1 MKIQNTSSLV
11 GLSSTIPVEI
21 VYAAGLIPID
31 INNLF
36 ITSDTP
42 DKLMSQAE
50 SAGFSHGI
58 CAWIKGIYS
67 SIINNDI
74 KRFIAVTGGDCSNTV
89 ALSEILARRNVEI
102 LPFEF
107 PFNRDYDHLKS
118 QMDKL
123 REALGATWEDIEST
137 KERLDK
143 IRTKLKKLDSLTY
156 KDNLVTG
163 FENHLFQVCSS
174 DFNSDPDQFEKDLDQ
189 LLAEV
194 NEREPLNDG
203 VRLGYLGVPSV
214 FSDFYDYIESLG
226 GRVVFN
232 EVQRQFTIP
241 FEDDDIVNRY
251 LEYSYPYDIDG
262 RIRDIEKAIEERQ
275 LDGLIHY
282 TQNFCYRQIY
292 DIIFRECLSIPILTL
307 EGDRPGSV
315 DNRTAIRIETF
326 VEMVG
331 DTLLD

>member
-1 MKIQNTSSLV
+1 METDQNSSQRI

-21 VYAAGLIPID
+21 VYAAGLIPVD

-36 ITSDTP
+36 ISDKTP
-42 DKLMSQAE
+42 ERLISQAE

-67 SIINNDI
+67 SVLNSDI
-74 KRFIAVTGGDCSNTV
+74 KRFIAVTGGDCSNTI
-89 ALSEILARRNVEI
+89 ALSEILARRGVGI

-107 PFNRDYDHLKS
+107 PFNRDYDYLYS
-118 QMDKL
+118 QMDSL
-123 REALGATWEDIEST
+123 RKTLGTTWEDIEST
-137 KERLDK
+137 KERLDR
-143 IRTKLKKLDSLTY
+143 IRGKLKELDKLTY

-163 FENHLFQVCSS
+163 FENHLYQVCSS
-174 DFNSDPDQFEKDLDQ
+174 DFNSDPDQFEKDLDE
-189 LLAEV
+189 LLIEI
-194 NEREPLNDG
+194 NSREPLNDD

-214 FSDFYDYIESLG
+214 FSDFYEYIETTG

-241 FEDDDIVNRY
+241 SENDDIVSRY

-262 RIRDIEKAIEERQ
+262 RIQDIRKAVEERQ

-282 TQNFCYRQIY
+282 TQNFCYRQLY
-292 DIIFRECLSIPILTL
+292 DVILRESVSVPVLTL
-307 EGDRPGSV
+307 EGDRPGKV
-315 DNRTAIRIETF
+315 DNRTAIRLETF
-326 VEMVG
+326 VEMLG
-331 DTLLD
+331 DSI